1 MKILVAE
8 DNPANRELIREILEV
23 QGYEVLEAANGLEA
37 LEQIEEK
44 LPDLV
49 LMDIQMPLIDGLEAV
64 SKLRTDER
72 FGKLPVIALTAYAM
86 SGDEDKALM
95 AGFDGYLSK
104 PMDVKQLLLYLQ
116 QFTPQDHA

>member
-1 MKILVAE
+1 MKVLVAE
-8 DNPANRELIREILEV
+8 DNPANRELIREILEL
-23 QGYEVLEAANGLEA
+23 QGYEVLEAKNGLEA

-64 SKLRTDER
+64 TKLRSDER

-86 SGDEDKALM
+86 NGDEEKALM
-95 AGFDGYLSK
+95 AGFDGYLPK
-104 PMDVKQLLLYLQ
+104 PMDVRQLLLYLQ
-116 QFTPQDHA
+116 QFTPQDQS

>member
-23 QGYEVLEAANGLEA
+23 EGYEVLEAVNGLEA
-37 LEQIEEK
+37 LEQIEER

-49 LMDIQMPLIDGLEAV
+49 LMDIQMPLIDGFETV
-64 SKLRTDER
+64 SKLRKDAR
-72 FGKLPVIALTAYAM
+72 FAKLPVIALTAYAM
-86 SGDEDKALM
+86 SGDQEKALM

-104 PMDVKQLLLYLQ
+104 PMDVKQLLQYLK
-116 QFTPQDHA
+116 QFCTPERG

>member
-37 LEQIEEK
+37 LEQIEEQ
-44 LPDLV
+44 LPELV
-49 LMDIQMPLIDGLEAV
+49 LMDIQMPLIDGFETV
-64 SKLRTDER
+64 SKLRRDPR
-72 FGKLPVIALTAYAM
+72 FTKLPVIALTAYAM
-86 SGDEDKALM
+86 SGDEEKALM

-104 PMDVKQLLLYLQ
+104 PMDVRQLLQYLQ
-116 QFTPQDHA
+116 QFSAQDGA

>member
-1 MKILVAE
+1 MKILIAE
-8 DNPANRELIREILEV
+8 DNPANRELIREILEL
-23 QGYEVLEAANGLEA
+23 QGYEVLEAKNGLEA

-64 SKLRTDER
+64 TKLRSDER

-86 SGDEDKALM
+86 NGDEEKALM
-95 AGFDGYLSK
+95 AGFDGYLPK
-104 PMDVKQLLLYLQ
+104 PMDVRQLLLYLQ
-116 QFTPQDHA
+116 QFTPQDQS

>member
-8 DNPANRELIREILEV
+8 DNPANRELIREILEG
-23 QGYEVLEAANGLEA
+23 QGYEVLEAVNGLEA

-49 LMDIQMPLIDGLEAV
+49 LMDIQMPLIDGFETV
-64 SKLRTDER
+64 SKLRKDAR
-72 FGKLPVIALTAYAM
+72 FAKLPVIALTAYAM
-86 SGDEDKALM
+86 TGDEEKARM

-104 PMDVKQLLLYLQ
+104 PMDVRQLLQYLE
-116 QFTPQDHA
+116 QFSAADRG

>member
-23 QGYEVLEAANGLEA
+23 HGYDVLEAANGLEA

-49 LMDIQMPLIDGLEAV
+49 LMDIQMPLIDGFETV
-64 SKLRTDER
+64 SKLRKDPR

-86 SGDEDKALM
+86 SGDEEKALM

-104 PMDVKQLLLYLQ
+104 PMDVKQLLQYLQ
-116 QFTPQDHA
+116 QFSTPDRV

>member
-37 LEQIEEK
+37 LEQIEEQ
-44 LPDLV
+44 LPELV
-49 LMDIQMPLIDGLEAV
+49 LMDIQMPLIDGFETV
-64 SKLRTDER
+64 SKLRRDPR
-72 FGKLPVIALTAYAM
+72 FTKLPVIALTAYAM
-86 SGDEDKALM
+86 SGDEEKALM

-104 PMDVKQLLLYLQ
+104 PMDVRQLLQYLQ
-116 QFTPQDHA
+116 QFSAQDRA

>member
-1 MKILVAE
+1 MKILIAE
-8 DNPANRELIREILEV
+8 DNPANRELIREILEL
-23 QGYEVLEAANGLEA
+23 QGYEVLEAKNGLEA

-64 SKLRTDER
+64 TKLRSDER

-86 SGDEDKALM
+86 NGDEEKALM
-95 AGFDGYLSK
+95 AGFDGYLPK
-104 PMDVKQLLLYLQ
+104 PMDVRQLLLYLQ
-116 QFTPQDHA
+116 QFTPQDQR